1 MKNIENAD
9 KPSFNCKEKLQ
20 NYVVKSPTII
30 TGETVKKLY
39 EITETI

>member
-30 TGETVKKLY
+30 TGETVQKLH